1 MKKDCIDMKRAEEY
15 LKQLFEEPFN
25 LEEGGIEDDFLQIV
39 KQIQIE
45 AIKATVQACADN
57 AEAAVNFI
65 GFGKECQF
73 DASEYEV
80 YVIKSSI
87 LEVADKL
94 IKELE

>member
-1 MKKDCIDMKRAEEY
+1 MKRAEEY

-25 LEEGGIEDDFLQIV
+25 LEEGSIEDDFLQV
-39 KQIQIE
+39 AKQIQID

-57 AEAAVNFI
+57 A
-65 GFGKECQF
+65 
-73 DASEYEV
+73 DADYAYQDGNIEV

-94 IKELE
+94 IKKLE